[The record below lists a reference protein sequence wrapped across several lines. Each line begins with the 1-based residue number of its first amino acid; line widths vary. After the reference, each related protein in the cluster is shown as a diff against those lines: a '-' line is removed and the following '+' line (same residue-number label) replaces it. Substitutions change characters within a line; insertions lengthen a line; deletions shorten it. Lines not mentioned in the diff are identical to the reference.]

1 MSSTT
6 TLYAL
11 RIRRDVSM
19 AEGNGAPPAQDTAAK
34 DAAAQGTAAFE
45 RLIERLRPQLHRYC
59 ARMTGSVIDG
69 EDVLQEA
76 LLKAVEASPQALL
89 PTNPDGWLFRVAHN
103 AAIDYLRRRARH
115 VATHAEEDLDMIA
128 APTDAVHDRQVAAA
142 SLRTFM
148 RLPVRQRSAV
158 ILRDVLG
165 YSVEEICD
173 IMSTGILAVRGALQR
188 GRLRLRELAQE
199 EDDRPPPVLAEP
211 ERARLMAYI
220 DRFNAR
226 DFDSVRDML
235 AEDVRLDLV
244 NRLRLNG
251 RSEVGRYFRG
261 YAEASHWHCV
271 PGLVDGRPAIL
282 MFDPNDP
289 AGPPTYFILL
299 EWTDERVAAIR
310 DFLFAR
316 YAVECAEIVALG

>member
-1 MSSTT
+1 
-6 TLYAL
+6 
-11 RIRRDVSM
+11 
-19 AEGNGAPPAQDTAAK
+19 
-34 DAAAQGTAAFE
+34 
-45 RLIERLRPQLHRYC
+45 
-59 ARMTGSVIDG
+59 MTGSVIDG

-76 LLKAVEASPQALL
+76 LLKAVEASPQTSP

-103 AAIDYLRRRARH
+103 AAIDFLRRRARRM
-115 VATHAEEDLDMIA
+115 AAHAEEDLDMIA

-142 SLRTFM
+142 SLHTFM
-148 RLPVRQRSAV
+148 RLPVTQRSAV

-173 IMSTGILAVRGALQR
+173 ITSASILAVRGALQR
-188 GRLRLRELAQE
+188 GRMRLRELAQE
-199 EDDRPPPVLAEP
+199 GDDRPPAVLAAP

-226 DFDSVRDML
+226 DFDAVRDML

-244 NRLRLNG
+244 NRLRLKG
-251 RSEVGRYFRG
+251 RTEVGRYFHR

-271 PGLVDGRPAIL
+271 PGLVDRRPAIL

-289 AGPPTYFILL
+289 AGPPTYFVLL
-299 EWTDERVAAIR
+299 EWTNERVAAIR
-310 DFLFAR
+310 DFLYAR
-316 YAVECAEIVALG
+316 YALDGAEIIALR

>member
-1 MSSTT
+1 MREGKR
-6 TLYAL
+6 AL
-11 RIRRDVSM
+11 LAQAKNATVHDT
-19 AEGNGAPPAQDTAAK
+19 AAQDTASR
-34 DAAAQGTAAFE
+34 DRVAFE
-45 RLIERLRPQLHRYC
+45 RLIEKLRPQLHRYC

-76 LLKAVEASPQALL
+76 LLKALEASPKTSP

-103 AAIDYLRRRARH
+103 AAIDFLRRRARH

-142 SLRTFM
+142 SLHTFM
-148 RLPVRQRSAV
+148 RLPATQRSAV

-173 IMSTGILAVRGALQR
+173 ITSAGVLAVRGALQR
-188 GRLRLRELAQE
+188 GRTRLRELAQE
-199 EDDRPPPVLAEP
+199 GDDRPPPALAEP

-220 DRFNAR
+220 DKFNAR

-244 NRLRLNG
+244 NRLRLKG
-251 RSEVGRYFRG
+251 RAEVGRYFHR
-261 YAEASHWHCV
+261 YAEASHWHCL
-271 PGLVDGRPAIL
+271 PGLVDRRPAVL

-289 AGPPTYFILL
+289 TGPPTYFVLL
-299 EWTDERVAAIR
+299 EWTNERVAGIR
-310 DFLFAR
+310 DFLYAR
-316 YAVECAEIVALG
+316 YALEGAEIVVL

>member
-1 MSSTT
+1 M
-6 TLYAL
+6 
-11 RIRRDVSM
+11 SM
-19 AEGNGAPPAQDTAAK
+19 AEGKGSLPARDMAAK
-34 DAAAQGTAAFE
+34 NTAAQGIAARDAAVFE
-45 RLIERLRPQLHRYC
+45 RLIEKLRPQLHRYC

-76 LLKAVEASPQALL
+76 LLKAVEASPQTPL
-89 PTNPDGWLFRVAHN
+89 PTNPDGWLFRIAHN
-103 AAIDYLRRRARH
+103 AAIDFLRRRARH

-142 SLRTFM
+142 SLHTFM
-148 RLPVRQRSAV
+148 RLPVGQRSAV

-165 YSVEEICD
+165 HSVEEICD
-173 IMSTGILAVRGALQR
+173 VTGTTILAVRGALQR
-188 GRLRLRELAQE
+188 GRHRLRELAQE
-199 EDDRPPPVLAEP
+199 GDDRPPPVLAEP

-244 NRLRLNG
+244 NRLRLKG
-251 RSEVGRYFRG
+251 STEVGRYFHR
-261 YAEASHWHCV
+261 YAEASYWHCV
-271 PGLVDGRPAIL
+271 PGFVDRRPAIL

-299 EWTDERVAAIR
+299 EWTNERVAAIR
-310 DFLFAR
+310 DFLYAR
-316 YAVECAEIVALG
+316 YALEGAEIVALG

>member
-1 MSSTT
+1 M
-6 TLYAL
+6 
-11 RIRRDVSM
+11 SM
-19 AEGNGAPPAQDTAAK
+19 AEGNGAPPAQDTAGK
-34 DAAAQGTAAFE
+34 VLAAQGTAAQDMATFE
-45 RLIERLRPQLHRYC
+45 RLIEKLRPQLHRYC

-76 LLKAVEASPQALL
+76 LLKALEASPQTLL
-89 PTNPDGWLFRVAHN
+89 PTNPNGWLFRVAHN

-115 VATHAEEDLDMIA
+115 VANHAEEDLDMIA
-128 APTDAVHDRQVAAA
+128 APTDAVHARQIAAA

-173 IMSTGILAVRGALQR
+173 ITSTGILAVRGALQR
-188 GRLRLRELAQE
+188 GRLRLRELALE
-199 EDDRPPPVLAEP
+199 GDDRAPPVLAEP

-244 NRLRLNG
+244 NRLRLKG
-251 RSEVGRYFRG
+251 RSDVGQYFHG
-261 YAEASHWHCV
+261 YAKANHWHCV
-271 PGLVDGRPAIL
+271 PGVVDGRAAIL

-289 AGPPTYFILL
+289 EGPPTYFILL
-299 EWTDERVAAIR
+299 EWTDGRVAAIR

-316 YAVECAEIVALG
+316 YAVEGADIVALG

>member
-1 MSSTT
+1 
-6 TLYAL
+6 
-11 RIRRDVSM
+11 M
-19 AEGNGAPPAQDTAAK
+19 AEGSAAPPAQDTAAR
-34 DAAAQGTAAFE
+34 DTAAFE

-69 EDVLQEA
+69 EDVLQDA
-76 LLKAVEASPQALL
+76 LLKAVEASPQTPL
-89 PTNPDGWLFRVAHN
+89 P
-103 AAIDYLRRRARH
+103 
-115 VATHAEEDLDMIA
+115 
-128 APTDAVHDRQVAAA
+128 PTDPVHDRQIAAA

-148 RLPVRQRSAV
+148 RLPARQRSAV

-165 YSVEEICD
+165 YSVEEIGD

-199 EDDRPPPVLAEP
+199 GDDGPPPVLAEP
-211 ERARLMAYI
+211 QRARLMTYI

-226 DFDSVRDML
+226 DFDSIRDML

-244 NRLRLNG
+244 NRLRLKG

-261 YAEASHWHCV
+261 YAEPSHWHCV

-282 MFDPNDP
+282 MLDPNDP
-289 AGPPTYFILL
+289 TGPPTYFILL
-299 EWTDERVAAIR
+299 EWTHERVAGIR

-316 YAVECAEIVALG
+316 YAVDGADIVALA

>member
-1 MSSTT
+1 MVKGRGTSSQDMV
-6 TLYAL
+6 AK
-11 RIRRDVSM
+11 DM
-19 AEGNGAPPAQDTAAK
+19 ASKDMAAK
-34 DAAAQGTAAFE
+34 DMAAKDTSAPDAAAFE
-45 RLIERLRPQLHRYC
+45 RLIEKLRPQLHRYC

-76 LLKAVEASPQALL
+76 LLKAVEASPQTLL
-89 PTNPDGWLFRVAHN
+89 PTNPDGWLFRIAHN

-128 APTDAVHDRQVAAA
+128 APTDAVHDRQIAAA

-165 YSVEEICD
+165 YSVEEVCD
-173 IMSTGILAVRGALQR
+173 ITSTGVLAARGALQR
-188 GRLRLRELAQE
+188 GRQRLRELAQE
-199 EDDRPPPVLAEP
+199 GDERPPPVLAEP

-220 DRFNAR
+220 ERFNAR

-244 NRLRLNG
+244 NRLRLKG
-251 RSEVGRYFRG
+251 RSDVSQYFHRY
-261 YAEASHWHCV
+261 AQASHWHCV
-271 PGLVDGRPAIL
+271 PGLVDRRPAIL

-289 AGPPTYFILL
+289 AGPPTYFVLL
-299 EWTDERVAAIR
+299 EWTNQQVAEIR

-316 YAVECAEIVALG
+316 YALEGAEIVALG

>member
-1 MSSTT
+1 
-6 TLYAL
+6 
-11 RIRRDVSM
+11 
-19 AEGNGAPPAQDTAAK
+19 
-34 DAAAQGTAAFE
+34 
-45 RLIERLRPQLHRYC
+45 
-59 ARMTGSVIDG
+59 
-69 EDVLQEA
+69 
-76 LLKAVEASPQALL
+76 
-89 PTNPDGWLFRVAHN
+89 
-103 AAIDYLRRRARH
+103 
-115 VATHAEEDLDMIA
+115 MIA
-128 APTDAVHDRQVAAA
+128 APTDAVHARQIAAA

-316 YAVECAEIVALG
+316 YAVEGADIVALA

>member
-1 MSSTT
+1 MGGGG
-6 TLYAL
+6 L
-11 RIRRDVSM
+11 RSFMHLRVR
-19 AEGNGAPPAQDTAAK
+19 
-34 DAAAQGTAAFE
+34 E
-45 RLIERLRPQLHRYC
+45 RS
-59 ARMTGSVIDG
+59 G
-69 EDVLQEA
+69 
-76 LLKAVEASPQALL
+76 
-89 PTNPDGWLFRVAHN
+89 
-103 AAIDYLRRRARH
+103 
-115 VATHAEEDLDMIA
+115 
-128 APTDAVHDRQVAAA
+128 
-142 SLRTFM
+142 
-148 RLPVRQRSAV
+148 V

-173 IMSTGILAVRGALQR
+173 ITSTGVLAVRGALQR

-199 EDDRPPPVLAEP
+199 GDDRPPPVLAEP

-244 NRLRLNG
+244 NRLRLKG

-261 YAEASHWHCV
+261 YAEASHWHSV
-271 PGLVDGRPAIL
+271 PGLVDRRPAIL

-299 EWTDERVAAIR
+299 EWTDERRAPIR
-310 DFLFAR
+310 DFH
-316 YAVECAEIVALG
+316 I

>member
-1 MSSTT
+1 
-6 TLYAL
+6 
-11 RIRRDVSM
+11 M
-19 AEGNGAPPAQDTAAK
+19 AEASGAPPAQDTAAK
-34 DAAAQGTAAFE
+34 DTAAQGTAAQDRATFE
-45 RLIERLRPQLHRYC
+45 RLIEKLRPQLHRYC

-76 LLKAVEASPQALL
+76 LLKALEASPQTLL

-128 APTDAVHDRQVAAA
+128 DPADAVHDRQIAAA
-142 SLRTFM
+142 GLRTFM
-148 RLPVRQRSAV
+148 RLPARQRSAV

-165 YSVEEICD
+165 YSVEEIGD

-226 DFDSVRDML
+226 DSTPSATCWPRTF
-235 AEDVRLDLV
+235 
-244 NRLRLNG
+244 
-251 RSEVGRYFRG
+251 
-261 YAEASHWHCV
+261 ASTSST
-271 PGLVDGRPAIL
+271 GFAS
-282 MFDPNDP
+282 
-289 AGPPTYFILL
+289 T
-299 EWTDERVAAIR
+299 AA
-310 DFLFAR
+310 
-316 YAVECAEIVALG
+316 

>member
-1 MSSTT
+1 MSPTT
-6 TLYAL
+6 TLHGSEYT
-11 RIRRDVSM
+11 RTIRM
-19 AEGNGAPPAQDTAAK
+19 AEGNGAPAAK
-34 DAAAQGTAAFE
+34 DAAAQGTAAQDMAVFE
-45 RLIERLRPQLHRYC
+45 RLIEKLRPQLHRYC

-76 LLKAVEASPQALL
+76 PLKAVEASPQTLL
-89 PTNPDGWLFRVAHN
+89 PANPDGWLFRVAHN

-115 VATHAEEDLDMIA
+115 VATHAEEDLDMIE
-128 APTDAVHDRQVAAA
+128 APTDALHARQIAAA

-173 IMSTGILAVRGALQR
+173 ITSTGILAVRGALQR

-199 EDDRPPPVLAEP
+199 GDDRPPPVLAEP
-211 ERARLMAYI
+211 ERVRLMAYI

-226 DFDSVRDML
+226 DSDSVRDML

-244 NRLRLNG
+244 NRLRLKG

-271 PGLVDGRPAIL
+271 PGFVDGRAAIL

-289 AGPPTYFILL
+289 AGPATYFILL
-299 EWTDERVAAIR
+299 EWTNHHLPTVHD
-310 DFLFAR
+310 
-316 YAVECAEIVALG
+316 